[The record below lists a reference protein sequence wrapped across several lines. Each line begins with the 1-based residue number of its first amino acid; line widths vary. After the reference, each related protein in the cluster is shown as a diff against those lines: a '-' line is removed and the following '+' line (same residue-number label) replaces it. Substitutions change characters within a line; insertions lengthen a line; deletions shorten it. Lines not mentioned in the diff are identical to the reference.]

1 LAPSFRC
8 ALDVAENGTNK
19 NMTRLR
25 ALMLL
30 VMVLTGVAVA
40 GLWWQAGRASDQ
52 VREQA
57 LEDAR
62 KRSLQ
67 LADAMAGQIDGLLSS
82 LDTALLRLRR
92 DWVMDRG
99 TEAFAEQVRET
110 LDTLPKGF
118 VDYISVVDATGH
130 VVYNSLGA
138 ETGLYVGDRPH
149 FQAQRAAGDRLL
161 VGTPIQS
168 RLSGRW
174 VFIVSRPVL
183 RGGAFDGTV
192 HLLVSTDYVAQRLA
206 ALVLSPG
213 DIVSLVHADG
223 HLLARSTDNMGAMS
237 VLVPADRPFLSD
249 RQRQAGSF
257 RFDSTVDGHWRMG
270 GWRRLPASGLVT
282 VVGLSDEGIMAP
294 LLPALQRNR
303 VIKLVVSALLLASGG
318 LVMFLLGR
326 VSRSQDE
333 LRQLTAGLEQRVAE
347 RTRELAMLNAE
358 LETFAYSVAHDLRTP
373 LRSIH
378 GFASVLEEEHAAT
391 LGDSGHQ
398 HLKRIQ
404 SAAGRMGRLITDLL
418 SMSQLSRATLK
429 VAPVNLSG
437 MAREI
442 AAELQRSAPQRQVV
456 WQIESG
462 LRAEADPVL
471 VRAVLQNLL
480 GNAWKYTSQS
490 VDARI
495 SFTRESTRDGMHT
508 FCVRD
513 NGAGFDM
520 AYVLQLFQ
528 PFKRLHANDEFEGS
542 GVGLAT
548 VRRIV
553 ERHGGSVSGEGAV
566 GQGAAFRF
574 SLPQAATP

>member
-1 LAPSFRC
+1 VEDP
-8 ALDVAENGTNK
+8 DK
-19 NMTRLR
+19 KMTRLR
-25 ALMLL
+25 GLMLL
-30 VMVLTGVAVA
+30 VVVLTGMAVA
-40 GLWWQAGRASDQ
+40 GLWWQADRAGEQ

-57 LEDAR
+57 LEDAQQ
-62 KRSLQ
+62 RSLQ

-82 LDTALLRLRR
+82 LDTALLRMRR
-92 DWVMDRG
+92 DWLMDRG
-99 TEAFAEQVRET
+99 TEAFAGQVRET
-110 LDTLPKGF
+110 LDTLPEGF

-138 ETGLYVGDRPH
+138 ESGVYVGDRPH

-161 VGTPIQS
+161 VGTPVQS

-183 RGGAFDGTV
+183 RDGVFDGTV
-192 HLLVSTDYVAQRLA
+192 HLLVSTNYVAQRLA
-206 ALVLSPG
+206 ALALDSG
-213 DIVSLVHADG
+213 DMVALVHPDG
-223 HLLARSTDNMGAMS
+223 HLLARSTDNASAMS
-237 VLVPADRPFLSD
+237 LRVPADRPFLSD
-249 RQRQAGSF
+249 TRNLAGNF
-257 RFDSTVDGHWRMG
+257 QFDSTVDQQWRIG
-270 GWRRLPASGLVT
+270 GWRRLPDSGLV
-282 VVGLSDEGIMAP
+282 VVLGLSLEGILAP
-294 LLPALQRNR
+294 VLPALQRDR
-303 VIKLVVSALLLASGG
+303 TIKLVVSALLVGSGG
-318 LVMFLLGR
+318 LVVFLLGR
-326 VSRSQDE
+326 VARSQSE
-333 LRQLTAGLEQRVAE
+333 LRRLTAELEQRVAE

-358 LETFAYSVAHDLRTP
+358 LESFAYSVAHDLRTP

-378 GFASVLEEEHAAT
+378 GFATVLEEEQAGT
-391 LGDSGHQ
+391 LGEKGHQ

-418 SMSQLSRATLK
+418 SMTQLSRATLK

-442 AAELQRSAPQRQVV
+442 AAELQRLAPQRQVV

-480 GNAWKYTSQS
+480 GNAWKYTGQT

-528 PFKRLHANDEFEGS
+528 PFKRLHANDEFEGT

-566 GQGAAFRF
+566 GQGAVFRF

>member
-1 LAPSFRC
+1 
-8 ALDVAENGTNK
+8 
-19 NMTRLR
+19 
-25 ALMLL
+25 MLW
-30 VMVLTGVAVA
+30 VVVFTSMAVA
-40 GLWWQAGRASDQ
+40 GLWWQAGRASEQ
-52 VREQA
+52 MREQA

-67 LADAMAGQIDGLLSS
+67 LADAMAGQIDGLFSS

-92 DWVMDRG
+92 DWLMNRG
-99 TEAFAEQVRET
+99 TDAFAEQVRET
-110 LDTLPKGF
+110 LETLPEGL
-118 VDYISVVDATGH
+118 VDYISVVDASGH
-130 VVYNSLGA
+130 VVFNSLGV

-149 FQAQRAAGDRLL
+149 FQAQRAAGDQCL
-161 VGTPIQS
+161 VGTPVQS

-183 RGGAFDGTV
+183 NEGAFDGTV
-192 HLLVSTDYVAQRLA
+192 HLLVSTDYLARRLA
-206 ALVLSPG
+206 ALALAPG
-213 DIVSLVHADG
+213 DIVALVHPDG
-223 HLLARSTDNMGAMS
+223 DLLARSADHAGAMS
-237 VLVPADRPFLSD
+237 VRVPADRPFLSD
-249 RQRQAGSF
+249 RQSLAGNF
-257 RFDSTVDGHWRMG
+257 RFDGTVDGHWRIG
-270 GWRRLPASGLVT
+270 GWRRLPDSGLIT

-294 LLPALQRNR
+294 LEPALERGMAIR
-303 VIKLVVSALLLASGG
+303 LVVSALLLASGA
-318 LVMFLLGR
+318 LVIFLLGR
-326 VSRSQDE
+326 VARSQAE
-333 LRQLTAGLEQRVAE
+333 LRQMTLGLEQRVAE

-378 GFASVLEEEHAAT
+378 GFATVLEEEHADT
-391 LGDSGHQ
+391 LGESGHQ

-418 SMSQLSRATLK
+418 SMSQLSRATLR
-429 VAPVNLSG
+429 VAPVNISD

-442 AAELQRSAPQRQVV
+442 TAELQRTAPQRRVV
-456 WQIESG
+456 WQIEPG

-480 GNAWKYTSQS
+480 GNAWKYTGQTA
-490 VDARI
+490 DARI
-495 SFTRESTRDGMHT
+495 SLTRESTRDGMHT

-520 AYVLQLFQ
+520 AYVAQLFQ

-566 GQGAAFRF
+566 GQGAVFRF